1 MTDYY
6 TSVLKS
12 YISAGWSLCGWL
24 LILCI

>member
-12 YISAGWSLCGWL
+12 YICAGWSLCGWL